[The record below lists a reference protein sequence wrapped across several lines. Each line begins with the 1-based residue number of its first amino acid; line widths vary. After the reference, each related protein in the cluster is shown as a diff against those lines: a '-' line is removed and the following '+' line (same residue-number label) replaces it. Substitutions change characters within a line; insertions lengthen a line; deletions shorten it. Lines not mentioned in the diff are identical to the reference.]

1 MFISKANDLHK
12 RNYKIH
18 CAFIDKSTVHAY
30 VGGTLS
36 PSFQIT
42 QKTTG
47 KIHTSIQLRLPWL
60 G

>member
-47 KIHTSIQLRLPWL
+47 KIHTSIQLRLP
-60 G
+60 